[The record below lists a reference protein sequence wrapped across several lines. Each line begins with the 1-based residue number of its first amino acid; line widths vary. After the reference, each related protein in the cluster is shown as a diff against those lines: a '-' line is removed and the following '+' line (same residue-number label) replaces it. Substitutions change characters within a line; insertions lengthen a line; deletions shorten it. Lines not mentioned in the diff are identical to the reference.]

1 MLALDIFK
9 SCKETNLKCFDF
21 SEQVQAVSTKDKA
34 EEQIEV
40 NKARLALEEQMDQL
54 RDVHQKQVGSLRDEL
69 MEKQT
74 LISELKE

>member
-1 MLALDIFK
+1 MFYFTESFI
-9 SCKETNLKCFDF
+9 S

-40 NKARLALEEQMDQL
+40 NKARRALEEQMDQL

-74 LISELKE
+74 LITELKE